1 MVEDFIKARHG
12 EKAVTYLHP
21 SLTEILAPTY
31 GIILYQEQV
40 MQICHRLGG
49 FTLGEADLVRRAMG
63 KKQPEALAAMR
74 EKFVQGAGARGIPR
88 KTAEEIFHLMEFF
101 AGYGFNKSHSAAYAL
116 IAYWTAFFKAN
127 YPQAFMAALLTSVM
141 GNADKVRVYIEECR
155 RLGIPIFPPDVN
167 HSKERFT
174 VEGKGILDA
183 AAILTYS

>member
-63 KKQPEALAAMR
+63 KKQPEVLAAMR
-74 EKFVQGAGARGIPR
+74 EKFVQGAGARGFPGGRR
-88 KTAEEIFHLMEFF
+88 KRSSI
-101 AGYGFNKSHSAAYAL
+101 
-116 IAYWTAFFKAN
+116 
-127 YPQAFMAALLTSVM
+127 
-141 GNADKVRVYIEECR
+141 
-155 RLGIPIFPPDVN
+155 
-167 HSKERFT
+167 
-174 VEGKGILDA
+174 
-183 AAILTYS
+183 